1 MDDNKYTLDDLV
13 ISAIQQK
20 PVDFE
25 QAFSELIV
33 DRLHSAVET
42 RKQEIAQNM
51 FATNETDYENDEEQ
65 NYEDENDADAEEDT
79 NLEEQ

>member
-51 FATNETDYENDEEQ
+51 FATNETDYESDEEP

>member
-33 DRLHSAVET
+33 DRLYSAVET

-51 FATNETDYENDEEQ
+51 FATNETDYESDEEQ